1 MAEGRLAAAGHAPFS
16 SSLRS
21 PLGLGFASL
30 MSTPSA
36 LPYFT
41 LLPAVS
47 QICRSRRT
55 RALQEQ
61 NTALVDSSQ
70 LTEALLG
77 ACQVQLGWGHSVVPG
92 CQSPQNLTKQGLKY
106 SSASH
111 VDRDF
116 AQGSVTVP
124 LSLVPA

>member
-30 MSTPSA
+30 KSTPSA

-41 LLPAVS
+41 VS

-77 ACQVQLGWGHSVVPG
+77 ACQVQLGWGYSVVPG

-116 AQGSVTVP
+116 TQGSVTVP